1 MRFVLIAALACL
13 VWSLPVSGQKVP
25 TVSGQK
31 AKATTDPA
39 LAMPAIGDPAPEITG
54 KDIHGKK
61 FKLSD
66 YKGKVV
72 LLTFWAT
79 W

>member
-1 MRFVLIAALACL
+1 VRFVLIAALACL
-13 VWSLPVSGQKVP
+13 VWSLPVSAQKLP

-31 AKATTDPA
+31 AKATTGPA
-39 LAMPAIGDPAPEITG
+39 LGMPAIGDPAPEITG

-61 FKLSD
+61 FKLSN
-66 YKGKVV
+66 YKRKVV
-72 LLTFWAT
+72 LPTFRAT